1 VSVRRRAIKAR
12 VERDREL
19 KRQRDA
25 QTASLNEMMAR
36 MEADP
41 EAFRAEVE
49 ASLAG
54 LSQPGSGQEP

>member
-1 VSVRRRAIKAR
+1 MSVRRRAIKTR

-25 QTASLNEMMAR
+25 QTASLNELRAR
-36 MEADP
+36 VEADP
-41 EAFRAEVE
+41 EGFRAEVA

-54 LSQPGSGQEP
+54 LSQPGGEKP

>member
-1 VSVRRRAIKAR
+1 
-12 VERDREL
+12 
-19 KRQRDA
+19 
-25 QTASLNEMMAR
+25 

-54 LSQPGSGQEP
+54 LSQPGTDKQP